1 MSVAERMKG
10 SRENELK
17 TRKETMFERDV
28 SPCQLRVK
36 AVTFFSY
43 VSVLIIADSVLR
55 ENPKLL
61 TLFTISFKTTW
72 LLKIILNK
80 NCGET

>member
-1 MSVAERMKG
+1 
-10 SRENELK
+10 
-17 TRKETMFERDV
+17 MFERDV
-28 SPCQLRVK
+28 SPCQLRVI

-61 TLFTISFKTTW
+61 TLFTISFKTT
-72 LLKIILNK
+72 
-80 NCGET
+80 